1 MTRTRWRRQHASLKR
16 AFRHPSTRS
25 TQRQEF
31 STPSWLACA
40 RHSGSSGNGHSLPTA
55 EAARQR
61 RAAATRATRA
71 SKSSRRRDRCCTT
84 VHSSKTTSSPSGSRS
99 GVNGNTSIR
108 SMTIQ
113 SLHSNWLGL
122 YPAAELHLSLRIA
135 TPGWQAA
142 GPQLAA
148 DPGATLLRSLQ
159 HQHRAARSDRTARS
173 RAQPKRALTAGSTAR
188 SAEGRRRALT
198 FFKPGVVA
206 RVSEASCSTA
216 AVAWR

>member
-1 MTRTRWRRQHASLKR
+1 
-16 AFRHPSTRS
+16 
-25 TQRQEF
+25 
-31 STPSWLACA
+31 
-40 RHSGSSGNGHSLPTA
+40 
-55 EAARQR
+55 
-61 RAAATRATRA
+61 
-71 SKSSRRRDRCCTT
+71 

-113 SLHSNWLGL
+113 SLYSNWLGL

-198 FFKPGVVA
+198 FLTGCPRRRAARRRWRGGDDLPGGSSHRRPTNRA
-206 RVSEASCSTA
+206 MQEWETKAGNKKTSQAPASAVLRPGMLSTI
-216 AVAWR
+216 